1 MILFF
6 WYVSFVLSNFFL
18 LLSFSLSYVPVTL
31 TISFSSNRQV
41 CIQTTRFFFLF
52 QYAERSIILSLLFFC
67 LSFHS
72 IEKPSSKICFIL
84 TITHFLSLSFC
95 STMSFLFACRQHR
108 ESLIGYMLVLFL
120 FVLIVPLPSRSNIA
134 VLYLTHTKATSQKTW
149 MMRMIII
156 LFCVCLKIE
165 TTTKE
170 KKIIHMCVSFRR
182 EKKKNE

>member
-84 TITHFLSLSFC
+84 TITHFLSLFLFDNVVSFC
-95 STMSFLFACRQHR
+95 
-108 ESLIGYMLVLFL
+108 
-120 FVLIVPLPSRSNIA
+120 LPSTPRKSDRLYARSFFICS
-134 VLYLTHTKATSQKTW
+134 HRS
-149 MMRMIII
+149 
-156 LFCVCLKIE
+156 
-165 TTTKE
+165 TTKQE
-170 KKIIHMCVSFRR
+170 QHSSSVLNAQKQQVKKHG
-182 EKKKNE
+182 